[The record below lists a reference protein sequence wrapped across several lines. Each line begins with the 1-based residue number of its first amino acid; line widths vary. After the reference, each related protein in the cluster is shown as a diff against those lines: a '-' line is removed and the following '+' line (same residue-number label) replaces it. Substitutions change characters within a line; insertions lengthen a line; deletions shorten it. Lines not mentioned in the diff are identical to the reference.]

1 MTEFLELDD
10 LLVII
15 DRAVGPD
22 AQVRDAG
29 LLASTLARP
38 RATVFGDDA
47 YPSLDEKVAALLIS
61 LVANHALDDGNKR
74 LGWVALRVFYRLNE
88 HDLRAPHDD
97 AFALVMA
104 VADGS
109 VRDVAD
115 VAATLAR
122 WVVGD

>member
-29 LLASTLARP
+29 LLASALARP

-47 YPSLDEKVAALLIS
+47 YPSLDEKAAALLVS